1 MLFSLKN
8 IAKASEEI
16 KKSSKE
22 KEERERERERERGEI
37 CPETKSEFR

>member
-22 KEERERERERERGEI
+22 KEERERERERGEI